1 MRVKDM
7 GPPFRPGNCPNS
19 DTLHLAEHNC
29 VVLRT
34 WTPDSEYLGSNPESD
49 NNSCHL

>member
-1 MRVKDM
+1 MRVKDR
-7 GPPFRPGNCPNS
+7 GPPFRPANCLNC

-34 WTPDSEYLGSNPESD
+34 WTPGPEYLSSNPKSD
-49 NNSCHL
+49 NNSRHL